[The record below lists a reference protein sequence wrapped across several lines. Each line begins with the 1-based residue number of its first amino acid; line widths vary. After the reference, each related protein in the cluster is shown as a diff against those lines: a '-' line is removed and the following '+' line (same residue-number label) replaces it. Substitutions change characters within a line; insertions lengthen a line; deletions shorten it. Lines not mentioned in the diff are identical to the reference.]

1 MGDELGPQDRSS
13 PSQSSDSRP
22 SGPESFR
29 PQSIEVVET
38 RDGSRTLYDRERDV
52 HYSSLHGAKDES
64 RHIFVEGTGI
74 AERSGSWRV
83 LELGFGAGINFI
95 ETCRRFLD
103 ENPSGSLVYHSVDYA
118 PVTASDVPFHDGAL
132 GKLVRDVL
140 GRADAR
146 KRNTVEQTARDG
158 RIRLHLHPID
168 WCSLALE
175 EFRADAIYYDPFGP
189 KDEPNSWTPECFR
202 VARRHIRDEGVLGTY
217 SAASDVKRAMFRA
230 GFFVAS
236 APGPGPKRE
245 ITFASP
251 DEKTLERW
259 ELLDRGRYLDGADA

>member
-1 MGDELGPQDRSS
+1 MGDELGPHEPSS
-13 PSQSSDSRP
+13 PSKFPDSRP
-22 SGPESFR
+22 TGPESFR
-29 PQSIEVVET
+29 PQSIEIVET

-74 AERSGSWRV
+74 AGHSGSWRI
-83 LELGFGAGINFI
+83 LELGFGAGINFV

-103 ENPSGSLVYHSVDYA
+103 ENPPGSLVYHSVDYA
-118 PVTASDVPFHDGAL
+118 PVSASDVSFHDGPL
-132 GKLVRDVL
+132 GELVRDVL

-146 KRNTVEQTARDG
+146 NRSTVERAARDG

-168 WCSLALE
+168 WRSLALE
-175 EFRADAIYYDPFGP
+175 DFRADAIYYDPFGP

-202 VARRHIRDEGVLGTY
+202 IARRHIREEGVLGTY
-217 SAASDVKRAMFRA
+217 SAASGVKRAMFRA
-230 GFFVAS
+230 GFSVAS

-245 ITFASP
+245 ITFASL
-251 DEKTLERW
+251 DEKTLEQW
-259 ELLDRGRYLDGADA
+259 ELLDRGRYLDDGDA